1 MQPRSRHA
9 AIVLATLLAVSG
21 MSATVSTQ
29 ASAAAEKPS
38 APAAG
43 VVNKARAQSLL
54 DYWSPERM
62 RAATPEPMP
71 VVDAKQVQQQ
81 VDNVLPGQ
89 ASEGSL
95 PAKNLSPQTGPKSGL
110 LAGSRA
116 ERWGRQGSGPA
127 ITIGKIYYTRTDGT
141 NGYCSGSVIN
151 ASNRS
156 TVWTAGHCIH
166 VGGGGSGNYFSNFIF
181 VPDADNNREP
191 WGRWTWKYANTTAG
205 WQNSGNLNYD
215 VAAIAF
221 NSQAAHGNLQDWTGS
236 QGYKFNQGQAWS
248 GVNTFG
254 FPQDGYLRTDFSGN
268 DLWYCFGN
276 TTRASSSD
284 DRIHINCDMHH
295 GASGGPWLQ
304 DLQVSR
310 GWGYIIGAYSHRDFA
325 NGAPTNIVAKSANH
339 GDGAINVYNDVSVH

>member
-21 MSATVSTQ
+21 MSATASTQ

-38 APAAG
+38 APATG
-43 VVNKARAQSLL
+43 VANKARAQSLL
-54 DYWSPERM
+54 DFWTEDRM
-62 RAATPEPMP
+62 RAATPEPVP
-71 VVDAKQVQQQ
+71 VMDAKKVQEQVE
-81 VDNVLPGQ
+81 NVLPGK

-95 PAKNLSPQTGPKSGL
+95 PTRKLSPSVGPKSGL

-116 ERWGRQGSGPA
+116 ERWNGQGSMPA
-127 ITIGKIYYTRTDGT
+127 ITIGKIYYTRTNGT
-141 NGYCSGSVIN
+141 GGYCSGSVIN
-151 ASNRS
+151 ASNRG

-166 VGGGGSGNYFSNFIF
+166 SGGGGAGNYFSNFIF

-205 WQNSGNLNYD
+205 WQNSGNLHYD

-254 FPQDGYLRTDFSGN
+254 FPQDGYQRTDFTGN

-276 TTRASSSD
+276 TSRVSSSD
-284 DRIHINCDMHH
+284 DLIKINCDMHH

-310 GWGYIIGAYSHRDFA
+310 GWGYIIGAYSHRAFA
-325 NGAPTNIVAKSANH
+325 NNAPTDIIAKSANH
-339 GDGAINVYNDVSVH
+339 GDGAINVFNDVSVR